1 MMFNQMIR
9 FENRGNYLE
18 SEAGSRDTLKDL
30 FINNI
35 NDIVEYL
42 ILLIDKTSF
51 WIACLGCIYNIWLYV
66 ATHNK
71 KYSSR
76 VTVLILTYIFVQM
89 IVCEVR

>member
-1 MMFNQMIR
+1 MKNVILKKKSKSISR
-9 FENRGNYLE
+9 TKKYLYNMQ
-18 SEAGSRDTLKDL
+18 KDL

-35 NDIVEYL
+35 NDIIEYL

-89 IVCEVR
+89 IVCEAR